1 MTRSRRFLVQT
12 LCACLAWA
20 GTLHSAQAGWITA
33 EEVAAVQPA
42 PLDAQAAS
50 QRLAGLLERADVA
63 AALQARGVSLEA
75 ARERA
80 LSLSDAE
87 AAQLM
92 AQIDSAPAGG
102 DGVLGTVVFIFVLL
116 LITDIL
122 GFTKV
127 FPFTRS
133 VR

>member
-1 MTRSRRFLVQT
+1 MTRTRRFLIQT
-12 LCACLAWA
+12 LCASLVWA
-20 GTLHSAQAGWITA
+20 GTLHSAQAGWIST
-33 EEVAAVQPA
+33 EEVAAAQSAVVDAPA
-42 PLDAQAAS
+42 AT
-50 QRLAGLLERADVA
+50 QRLAALLDRADVA

-87 AAQLM
+87 AQQLM

-102 DGVLGTVVFIFVLL
+102 DGVLGTVIFIFVLL

-133 VR
+133 IR

>member
-1 MTRSRRFLVQT
+1 MTRTRRFIAQALCVSLV
-12 LCACLAWA
+12 WA
-20 GTLHSAQAGWITA
+20 GSLHSAQAGWIAA
-33 EEVAAVQPA
+33 EEVAAVQGPA
-42 PLDAQAAS
+42 QDGSAAT
-50 QRLAGLLERADVA
+50 QRLAAMLDRGDVA
-63 AALQARGVSLEA
+63 AALQARGVSLQA

-87 AAQLM
+87 AQQLM